1 MSNLL
6 KSSWVV
12 VRDKEA
18 RVIDSN
24 KKMEQ
29 KLNKIRMNM
38 QKDTWQEEPIH
49 EEEFQEELDGSQVD
63 ALLSE
68 DNKDM
73 LTSIKAAESAEGKSL
88 SRVIKAEPVYQGPTP
103 EELVAQAQEQID
115 SMMAQAQADAEAI
128 KSKAYEAGHQEGYK
142 SGQQECVQQTEK
154 MKRELQQKE
163 EQLEKFYQEKMEELE
178 PQFIDLLTGIYEHI
192 FHVNLSDFRE
202 VILHTINHI
211 IGMADSNKD
220 FIIRVSKYDYS
231 FIFEQKEQIMEN
243 ASANATV
250 EIVKDITMSQGKCMI
265 ETGGGIFDCGID
277 TQLEGLAKELKLL
290 SYEKKNENQ

>member
-1 MSNLL
+1 MSNNLL

-18 RVIDSN
+18 RIIDSN

-29 KLNKIRMNM
+29 KLNKIRTNM
-38 QKDTWQEEPIH
+38 QKNTWQAEPMG
-49 EEEFQEELDGSQVD
+49 EDEFQEELDGVQVD

-68 DNKDM
+68 DDRNL
-73 LTSIKAAESAEGKSL
+73 LTSIKAAESAESPSQVLK
-88 SRVIKAEPVYQGPTP
+88 VEPVYQGPTP

-128 KSKAYEAGHQEGYK
+128 KSEAFEAGYQEGYQ
-142 SGQQECVQQTEK
+142 SGQQECVQQEEK
-154 MKRELQQKE
+154 IKLELQQKE
-163 EQLEKFYQEKMEELE
+163 EQLEKFYQKKMEEIE
-178 PQFIDLLTGIYEHI
+178 PQFVDLLTGIYEHI
-192 FHVNLSDFRE
+192 FHINLSDFRE

-211 IGMADSNKD
+211 TRMADSNKD
-220 FIIRVSKYDYS
+220 FIIRVSKYDYP
-231 FIFEQKEQIMEN
+231 FICEQKEQIMEN

-250 EIVKDITMSQGKCMI
+250 EIVEDVTMSQGKCMI

-290 SYEKKNENQ
+290 SYKKIE